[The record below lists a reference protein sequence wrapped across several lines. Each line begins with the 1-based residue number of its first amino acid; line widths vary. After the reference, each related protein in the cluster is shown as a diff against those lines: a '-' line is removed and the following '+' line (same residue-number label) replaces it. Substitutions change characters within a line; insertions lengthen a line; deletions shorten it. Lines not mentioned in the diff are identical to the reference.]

1 MGRKYLSDII
11 DEKTIDGWSDLK
23 DVVIDT
29 TTGSGKTTFVFNR
42 LLPYAAKRNMYVI
55 YICNRKAIKHQVTQ
69 TLGAE
74 LSKDEMQ
81 AYNTI
86 PDEML
91 QYLRVETYQHFEASN
106 SFWMDFTDKPEIAAD
121 IGHKSELKFTDRD
134 RIDNIGS
141 NIRFIV
147 FDEAHYFMSD
157 APFNANTDFWIKT
170 FQSRPQR
177 GQYVFF
183 TATPERLYYFLRTA
197 YDADSLIDPIIGRLV
212 TEREVAK
219 AANYV
224 DENIEAAGS
233 LIELSQFGQ
242 MPHNRLIDELQLIGS
257 FYSPSP
263 QTEQTKST
271 LPTNRE
277 VRAYEEYRKR
287 KIDQYEE
294 PIKYLR
300 YEVEMLKQ
308 NRKMH
313 HIEAVSLSANYSNTT
328 AFYFSDYKELY
339 DLIAS
344 SPKKEKWLIFV
355 DKKADGFSISE
366 ALNSRG
372 CTTEFVSS
380 DNVRNRSGRAEYE
393 RVINESRFNSKVLVA
408 TEVFDCGVSIHD
420 KNVKNIVI
428 SHSRKSTFLQ
438 MLGRVRVD
446 KSDKINLY
454 IRQFTPKTIYGL
466 MKKLKDGISFV
477 VDFYMLSAYSPYIR
491 LKQITS
497 RIPCRGYIP
506 DRLFEIMLASNG
518 MKYMDIRDSSRA
530 FDLIK
535 SPNGI
540 VHMHLNLQ
548 CKGAMRLPSSA
559 LQMRLNEPNIQ
570 KTHIVLFSGNQSMNL
585 YKTSRFLYVKSSKRE
600 SIFKTLLED
609 RSMASLVKVSSEQK
623 IQRNN
628 PNLGLYPS
636 SFGME
641 INKNGFISMLYDL
654 ALYEDAIRMYEGD
667 GENNQKDRAFYIK
680 YQLGWL
686 GMEYNEENWVGYA
699 ESNDALTAYLAEN
712 EGDWMLSE
720 KMKKELLECFKL
732 CTFLPNELQK
742 DLAKYK
748 RDDRL
753 PGLKKLN
760 AALRERKIGYHIES
774 KQRFVGGI
782 QATYWRFVPDMPRDF
797 DV

>member
-1 MGRKYLSDII
+1 MGQKYLSDII

-42 LLPYAAKRNMYVI
+42 LLPYAAKKKMYVI

-69 TLGAE
+69 ALGAE
-74 LSKDEMQ
+74 LNKDEMQ
-81 AYNTI
+81 AYNAI
-86 PDEML
+86 PKEML
-91 QYLRVETYQHFEASN
+91 KYLRVETYQHFEASN

-121 IGHKSELKFTDRD
+121 IGHKSELKFKDRD

-177 GQYVFF
+177 SQYVFF

-197 YDADSLIDPIIGRLV
+197 HDADSLIDPIIGRLV

-224 DENIEAAGS
+224 AGNIEAAGQ
-233 LIELSQFGQ
+233 LIRLARFGN
-242 MPHNRLIDELQLIGS
+242 MPRNRLVDELELIGS
-257 FYSPSP
+257 FYPSSL
-263 QTEQTKST
+263 QTEQSNSIF
-271 LPTNRE
+271 PTNWA

-313 HIEAVSLSANYSNTT
+313 HIEAMSLSANYSNTT

-372 CTTEFVSS
+372 CTTAFVSS
-380 DNVRNRSGRAEYE
+380 DNVRNRSGHAEYE

-454 IRQFTPKTIYGL
+454 IRQFASQTIYGL
-466 MKKLKDGISFV
+466 MKKLKDGISFA
-477 VDFYMLSAYSPYIR
+477 VDFYTLSAYSPYIR
-491 LKQITS
+491 LVPLPGIRKSYKYEQLI
-497 RIPCRGYIP
+497 
-506 DRLFEIMLASNG
+506 LFDTLTASNG
-518 MKYMDIRDSSRA
+518 MKYMDIRDE
-530 FDLIK
+530 FPVLCL
-535 SPNGI
+535 
-540 VHMHLNLQ
+540 VM
-548 CKGAMRLPSSA
+548 LPSGMEYMHINLYQKSTIKYPY
-559 LQMRLNEPNIQ
+559 MWKNIQ
-570 KTHIVLFSGNQSMNL
+570 KTHTKIFWPGKSTCM
-585 YKTSRFLYVKSSKRE
+585 YKISRSPYVKNGERKR
-600 SIFKTLLED
+600 IFKMLLED

-654 ALYEDAIRMYEGD
+654 SLYEDAIRMYEGD

-686 GMEYNEENWVGYA
+686 GMEYHEENWVGYA

-712 EGDWMLSE
+712 EGDWVLPE
-720 KMKKELLECFKL
+720 KMKKELFECFKL

-782 QATYWRFVPDMPRDF
+782 QATYWRFVPDTPRDF